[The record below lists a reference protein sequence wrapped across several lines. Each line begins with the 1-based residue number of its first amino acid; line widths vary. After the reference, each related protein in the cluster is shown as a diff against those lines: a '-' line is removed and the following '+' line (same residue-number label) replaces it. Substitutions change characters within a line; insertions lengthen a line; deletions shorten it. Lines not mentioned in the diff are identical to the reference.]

1 MTKDVQQQKIY
12 SGTRLLRTLEGNEK
26 EYVLNK
32 VRSIQKCDFP
42 RRHHGQSRNICVY
55 TQGVTRFIQLLGA
68 FLALFRLLVL
78 FVEKIFDLGLP
89 RDILRTQKIVLEI
102 DRGQLRRRT
111 RPAHKNVFLS
121 SRLQGDT
128 RRQSGRQP
136 RTLRPSS
143 SFPLHSH
150 HTSSQSICQQQ
161 WRNV

>member
-78 FVEKIFDLGLP
+78 FVEKSLISDCLV
-89 RDILRTQKIVLEI
+89 TVC
-102 DRGQLRRRT
+102 
-111 RPAHKNVFLS
+111 AHKRS
-121 SRLQGDT
+121 SWR
-128 RRQSGRQP
+128 
-136 RTLRPSS
+136 
-143 SFPLHSH
+143 
-150 HTSSQSICQQQ
+150 SIADS
-161 WRNV
+161 